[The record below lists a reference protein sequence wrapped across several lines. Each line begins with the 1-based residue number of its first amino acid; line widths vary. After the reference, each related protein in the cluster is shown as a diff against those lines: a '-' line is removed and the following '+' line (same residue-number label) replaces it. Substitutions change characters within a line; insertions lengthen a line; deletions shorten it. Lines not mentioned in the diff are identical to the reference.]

1 MTTSQ
6 VLLDQSKTRQFYLSA
21 QEFQTLVEA
30 AEPQA
35 ELAAE
40 QLLVMQDEEK
50 LLPEAAKLS
59 KALHLRLLQGD
70 EGL

>member
-1 MTTSQ
+1 M
-6 VLLDQSKTRQFYLSA
+6 DQSKNRQFYFLQAEQVS
-21 QEFQTLVEA
+21 EFQTPAEA

-50 LLPEAAKLS
+50 LLPEAAKLQQS
-59 KALHLRLLQGD
+59 SQS
-70 EGL
+70 